1 MLKLLID
8 YPEAGKVVKDH
19 FLSRMLDGLNNDN
32 IPDDFKEHVKNIGI
46 DNDKIDKMFG
56 DAPRSMF
63 DVFDENQMYINIIHD
78 GEQNVFKYSVN
89 GEMSNSIYIYRKAA
103 ELDAVAEAFKLLNEK
118 LCQTLL

>member
-8 YPEAGKVVKDH
+8 YPEAGKVVKGH